1 MGQFVFTFY
10 SPVEVKDT
18 FDIIERVVTSMKGKT
33 KRVSDCRINAE
44 WRVQKYHSKQYHT
57 VLPTK
62 CSFYVG
68 KDMVRAVISNSAEP
82 TVIGT
87 SRKLVGIEIVWNA
100 FIESLITMYPDMD
113 FGMKPGTAM
122 LDAIKMVGNG
132 TEQVFTSTSWNNPSW
147 GGALLG
153 GILFGTPGAI
163 VGGMGGTTHTAGRS
177 STRFSDK
184 VLAKVR
190 YTNGLTFEG
199 EMLKSSSAYNEIMV
213 NMSQWMEVK

>member
-10 SPVEVKDT
+10 SPVEVNET
-18 FDIIERVVTSMKGKT
+18 FEIIERVVTSMKGKT
-33 KRVSDCRINAE
+33 KRMSDCRMNAE
-44 WRVQKYHSKQYHT
+44 WRVQKYHTKQYHT

-68 KDMVRAVISNSAEP
+68 KDVVRAVMP
-82 TVIGT
+82 TSGSTGVIT
-87 SRKLVGIEIVWNA
+87 MSRPLGGLAIVWNA

-163 VGGMGGTTHTAGRS
+163 VGGMGGTTRTTGRS
-177 STRFSDK
+177 ATRFSDK

-199 EMLKSSSAYNEIMV
+199 EMLKTSSAYNEIMV
-213 NMSQWMEVK
+213 NMSQLTK

>member
-33 KRVSDCRINAE
+33 KRMSDCQINAE

-68 KDMVRAVISNSAEP
+68 KDMVRAIISNSAEP

-87 SRKLVGIEIVWNA
+87 SRKLAGIEIVWNA
-100 FIESLITMYPDMD
+100 FIESLITMYPGMD
-113 FGMKPGTAM
+113 FGIKPGTAM

-147 GGALLG
+147 GGTLLG

-163 VGGMGGTTHTAGRS
+163 VGGMSGATRTIGS
-177 STRFSDK
+177 STMQFSDS

-199 EMLKSSSAYNEIMV
+199 EMLKTSSAYNEIMV
-213 NMSQWMEVK
+213 NMSQLTK